1 MKIMVWDLIE
11 SVSNALDMIN
21 SSLSDHHGKVAYISM
36 RIGTMLG
43 MSNNDIERMIYAAL
57 LHDCGV
63 FTGDEAN
70 SITRFEFDTTAN
82 NHAEIGS
89 KLLKGLTFIDISE
102 IVRFHHTSWKHGEGS
117 GTGDGRAIPFT
128 SHIIHL
134 ADRVATLSAV
144 NNSILLHS
152 HDILETVEA
161 HTDAVFHPDIV
172 AAFHELAQR
181 DSFWLDMNSND
192 VKYLVNSSIR
202 SSSIDIGIDELYE
215 FSRLISNIIDYKCRF
230 TATHSIGVA
239 RVAQAVS
246 RKIGF
251 SSAEGTLFEIAGHLH
266 DLGKLSVPAEILYK
280 PASLNREEMA
290 VMRSHSY
297 ITFAALRKVRGMENV
312 VKWACE
318 HHEKLDGSGYP
329 FRRTDSELSLGSR
342 VMAVADIF
350 TALSEDRPYRKGMCK
365 RDTISTLNS
374 LTGTHLDPYV
384 TSTLISAYD
393 EINDIRALYQKNAFD
408 IYMEVLN

>member
-21 SSLSDHHGKVAYISM
+21 SSLSDHHGKVAYIAM

-43 MSNNDIERMIYAAL
+43 MDNNDIEQMTYAAL

-63 FTGDEAN
+63 FTADEAN
-70 SITRFEFDTTAN
+70 SISRFEFDTTAN

-89 KLLKGLTFIDISE
+89 KLLKGLTFIQISE
-102 IVRFHHTSWKHGEGS
+102 IVRFHHTPWKHGEGA
-117 GTGDGRAIPFT
+117 GARDGRAIPFT

-144 NNSILLHS
+144 NDSILMHS
-152 HDILETVEA
+152 QDILGVVEGHA
-161 HTDAVFHPDIV
+161 GSVFHPDIV
-172 AAFHELAQR
+172 AAFRELAQR
-181 DSFWLDMNSND
+181 DSFWLDISSND
-192 VKYLVNSSIR
+192 VKYLVNTSLHPSSVD
-202 SSSIDIGIDELYE
+202 IDIDELYE

-239 RVAQAVS
+239 RVARAVS
-246 RKIGF
+246 QKIGF

-280 PASLNREEMA
+280 PSSLNMQELA

-312 VKWACE
+312 VRWASE

-329 FRRTDSELSLGSR
+329 FRRTAHELSLGSR
-342 VMAVADIF
+342 ILAVADIF
-350 TALSEDRPYRKGMCK
+350 TALSEDRPYRTGMNK
-365 RDTISTLNS
+365 QDAVGTLNS

-384 TSTLISAYD
+384 TATLIAAYD
-393 EINDIRALYQKNAFD
+393 EINDIRAEYQKNAFD